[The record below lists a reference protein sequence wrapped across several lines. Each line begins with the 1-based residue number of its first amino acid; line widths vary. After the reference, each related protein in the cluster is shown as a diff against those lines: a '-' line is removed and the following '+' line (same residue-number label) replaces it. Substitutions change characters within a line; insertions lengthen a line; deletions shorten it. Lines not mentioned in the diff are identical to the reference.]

1 MKIILS
7 KLPCKYQKN
16 SVRNN
21 FILARPYA
29 ARKTI
34 FSFSRRPEKM
44 IFPKKSRWNLTFLL
58 LRGNMT
64 FFFPRKYDLSARR
77 KMKDDL
83 SQKNT
88 RKYDIFF
95 KCSQKMVFSKRTTP
109 GHDLSCIVSK
119 DSIFS
124 PKACYFFLGQKI
136 RDDLSQETH
145 DGMIFSVYMDRC
157 YGQGALTLCQK
168 KSKTI
173 LSCKNTL
180 KDG

>member
-1 MKIILS
+1 MYDLPHE
-7 KLPCKYQKN
+7 KL
-16 SVRNN
+16 
-21 FILARPYA
+21 F
-29 ARKTI
+29 
-34 FSFSRRPEKM
+34 FFSRRPVKMVIPKKSHWNMTFPVLSGKM
-44 IFPKKSRWNLTFLL
+44 IFFPKKMIL
-58 LRGNMT
+58 
-64 FFFPRKYDLSARR
+64 PPRR

-124 PKACYFFLGQKI
+124 PKACNFFLGQKI

-180 KDG
+180 KDGWYPSWKL

>member
-44 IFPKKSRWNLTFLL
+44 VFPKKSCWNLTFLL
-58 LRGNMT
+58 LWGNII
-64 FFFPRKYDLSARR
+64 FFSRKYDLSARR

-88 RKYDIFF
+88 RKYDIF
-95 KCSQKMVFSKRTTP
+95 S
-109 GHDLSCIVSK
+109 
-119 DSIFS
+119 
-124 PKACYFFLGQKI
+124 
-136 RDDLSQETH
+136 
-145 DGMIFSVYMDRC
+145 
-157 YGQGALTLCQK
+157 
-168 KSKTI
+168 
-173 LSCKNTL
+173 
-180 KDG
+180 